1 MGRTGVV
8 EQRTNDKM
16 AIQCV
21 ARASLAIAGQEA
33 AKESPA
39 ILPRVNL
46 DHNGLPDARYAMS
59 VGSDRKVSRRS
70 PQMDVRYCVVSDLS
84 GLAAPTRSLN

>member
-1 MGRTGVV
+1 M
-8 EQRTNDKM
+8 NDKM

-46 DHNGLPDARYAMS
+46 DHDEGCPT
-59 VGSDRKVSRRS
+59 
-70 PQMDVRYCVVSDLS
+70 
-84 GLAAPTRSLN
+84 LATL